1 MTFYFRLLTFEM
13 FRKEGAF
20 HEEDGESRVIVMGL
34 GYLKIR
40 RLGQVARNKKSVFRK
55 LKHAKKG

>member
-13 FRKEGAF
+13 FRKEGRF
-20 HEEDGESRVIVMGL
+20 TRKMVKVGVIVVGL